1 MCEALRTLEL
11 TCVKLK
17 AYIDQILAVVLESDP
32 NLLEGMPRI
41 QQSTGMKLELF
52 RMASLQEVY
61 NNYTALCVDGLG
73 EEGERERWPG

>member
-1 MCEALRTLEL
+1 MRTLEL

-61 NNYTALCVDGLG
+61 IYSIVC
-73 EEGERERWPG
+73 